1 MAQGHYRTPF
11 KKALLQFITEPDPFL
26 AMLKWV
32 MTEMMRIETEAKVG
46 AAKGKHTRERTTY
59 FSGARA
65 RRVDMRLETVYLLVP
80 KVRKG
85 GYVPFFIS
93 ERRRSEQALIAV
105 AQEAFVSGVSTRKI
119 ERLAQAMGIENI
131 SAAQVADFW
140 TRPPAGMWFSHYGVP
155 PA

>member
-1 MAQGHYRTPF
+1 MAQKHYRTPF

-32 MTEMMRIETEAKVG
+32 MTEMMRIEAEAKVG
-46 AAKGKHTRERTTY
+46 ATKGKHTRERTTY

-65 RRVDMRLETVYLLVP
+65 RRVDTRLGTVYLLVP

-105 AQEAFVSGVSTRKI
+105 VQEAFINGVSTRKI
-119 ERLAQAMGIENI
+119 ERLAR
-131 SAAQVADFW
+131 V
-140 TRPPAGMWFSHYGVP
+140 
-155 PA
+155 